1 VASARCRGLCPFRNH
16 RCGSRPS
23 EWIEAAVAA
32 WCGSPPARGR
42 AGACVCWWPCLASA
56 VVRSRLRQRCRGWVS
71 LGRGL
76 WDQAHAR
83 PFPAPVSAWCERCAP
98 RAGTVAVVQPHLWR
112 ASARRRRG
120 FRASAR
126 WRASAVGRSGPSGRA
141 LPPAAAMPRVGV
153 PRTGTVGSGPRPSI
167 PGSGVGLVRALRS
180 SGRHRCRG
188 SAAPVAGFGSPPA
201 RLALRRTFSP
211 AAAMLRVGYFRRGLR
226 VTARARR
233 RLPSPSQLS
242 GGTGA
247 TRVLRLGLR
256 TLLAHATD
264 VGLSPC
270 WTTHVGVGQGG
281 EGGSRRDDGS
291 TNR

>member
-1 VASARCRGLCPFRNH
+1 MIEDSAFFQFEVRFWPLVSISVQSFVMGQ
-16 RCGSRPS
+16 
-23 EWIEAAVAA
+23 VQ
-32 WCGSPPARGR
+32 GR
-42 AGACVCWWPCLASA
+42 
-56 VVRSRLRQRCRGWVS
+56 
-71 LGRGL
+71 
-76 WDQAHAR
+76 
-83 PFPAPVSAWCERCAP
+83 
-98 RAGTVAVVQPHLWR
+98 
-112 ASARRRRG
+112 
-120 FRASAR
+120 
-126 WRASAVGRSGPSGRA
+126 
-141 LPPAAAMPRVGV
+141 
-153 PRTGTVGSGPRPSI
+153 
-167 PGSGVGLVRALRS
+167 
-180 SGRHRCRG
+180 
-188 SAAPVAGFGSPPA
+188 A